1 MLIIIF
7 SKFYFAFNFSIHQQS
22 VVEQQNFA
30 SPSFEMIEEISEWL
44 FKHYNIVI
52 STGDKLELALLCDG
66 EKGHPESQ
74 IDAYV
79 AQEVS
84 ESLHH
89 ALKEISDVF

>member
-1 MLIIIF
+1 M
-7 SKFYFAFNFSIHQQS
+7 A
-22 VVEQQNFA
+22 
-30 SPSFEMIEEISEWL
+30 

-52 STGDKLELALLCDG
+52 TAEDKIELALLCDG

-84 ESLHH
+84 ESLQH
-89 ALKEISDVF
+89 ALKEISEVF